1 MASSVHLEQPHL
13 RRCCLRDIH
22 AVLGDVSKDG
32 SDVTDKDG
40 VTPWPQ
46 GLQWLPVLWDGVW
59 AHPAFRM
66 SLPQPLPG
74 TRLPGAL
81 PPSLPPT
88 QSSLRPEGRSSPPV
102 QQIPASPPLWGVLG
116 PRRAQ
121 SYPWSPE
128 TSPYFFPRS
137 RHLGQLWLSD
147 FSPVCPAGPQPRPR
161 GLCPAPDHVLKPTP
175 QCDGVW
181 RWSLWG

>member
-1 MASSVHLEQPHL
+1 MASSVHLEQPHP

-66 SLPQPLPG
+66 SPLSPSQAPGSPGRSPQACLQRSLPFTRKAVLLPQSSKFRHPLLCGVSWDPAEPSPIPG
-74 TRLPGAL
+74 LQRRVHTSFHAADTWASSGSLTSHLSAQLDLSHGLGVCA
-81 PPSLPPT
+81 PPP
-88 QSSLRPEGRSSPPV
+88 
-102 QQIPASPPLWGVLG
+102 IM
-116 PRRAQ
+116 
-121 SYPWSPE
+121 
-128 TSPYFFPRS
+128 
-137 RHLGQLWLSD
+137 
-147 FSPVCPAGPQPRPR
+147 C
-161 GLCPAPDHVLKPTP
+161 
-175 QCDGVW
+175 
-181 RWSLWG
+181 

>member
-1 MASSVHLEQPHL
+1 MASSVHLEQPHP

-66 SLPQPLPG
+66 SPPQPLPG

-81 PPSLPPT
+81 PSSLPPM
-88 QSSLRPEGRSSPPV
+88 QSSLRPEGRSSPPQSSKFRHPLLCGV
-102 QQIPASPPLWGVLG
+102 SWDPAEPSPIPGLQRRVHTSFHAADTWASSGSLTSHLPAQLDLCHGLGVCAPP
-116 PRRAQ
+116 PIM
-121 SYPWSPE
+121 
-128 TSPYFFPRS
+128 
-137 RHLGQLWLSD
+137 
-147 FSPVCPAGPQPRPR
+147 C
-161 GLCPAPDHVLKPTP
+161 
-175 QCDGVW
+175 
-181 RWSLWG
+181 